1 MKSKITD
8 YFPKVKKQ
16 KIYFYEIPLPT
27 IHQANQQQQ
36 QYSTDEQQCH
46 QIGSCRYTARMS
58 KDRVHRYQLTRT
70 WDRQKGKVL
79 FIMCNPSTADAVSN
93 DRTITRITNFTK
105 SWGYGGFVVGNLF
118 AFRSP
123 HPKDLKTA
131 QDPKGKK
138 NKKYLR
144 RLIKDAE
151 MVVYAWGCNR
161 GCEPEWLREIMTQ
174 YSKVP
179 YCIDITKKGEPRHP
193 LMLKKDLQPSK
204 YRQRLQQIKT
214 KEQQQK

>member
-16 KIYFYEIPLPT
+16 KISLYEIPLPT
-27 IHQANQQQQ
+27 IHQTNQQQQQQ

-93 DRTITRITNFTK
+93 DKTITRITNFTK

-131 QDPKGKK
+131 EDPEGKK

-151 MVVYAWGCNR
+151 MV
-161 GCEPEWLREIMTQ
+161 L
-174 YSKVP
+174 
-179 YCIDITKKGEPRHP
+179 CICVG
-193 LMLKKDLQPSK
+193 L
-204 YRQRLQQIKT
+204 
-214 KEQQQK
+214 